1 MKIEL
6 IPKNKHQTE
15 GVNTTGVDN
24 VKHRAMRYF
33 GIKVELY
40 KSKWAKRQ
48 ERRLDF
54 SAAKQL
60 GFSDCH
66 SSERKTATTSSTGT
80 TNNWLSCSNSTGM
93 ASLG

>member
-1 MKIEL
+1 MVL

-15 GVNTTGVDN
+15 GVKTTVVDN
-24 VKHRAMRYF
+24 INHWAIRYF

-54 SAAKQL
+54 SVVLLLSFANRY
-60 GFSDCH
+60 

-80 TNNWLSCSNSTGM
+80 TNNWLSCSNSTGI